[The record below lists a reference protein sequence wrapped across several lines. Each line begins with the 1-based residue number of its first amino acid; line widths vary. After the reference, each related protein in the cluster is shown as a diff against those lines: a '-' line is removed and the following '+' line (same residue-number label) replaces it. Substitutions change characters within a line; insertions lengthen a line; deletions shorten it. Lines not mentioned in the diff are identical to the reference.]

1 MKKYWIVIVVITIIT
16 IITYSIYLNA
26 KIRDER
32 EKQKIELQRNLDSI
46 MIDHDKVFKQLNI
59 PIYNNDGNIFSSR
72 IVSILETIRI
82 KDSIIQSNAIEIKK
96 LLETKYEYGIA
107 LRKIMRLQKITQYY
121 VSLIDSLYTE
131 NEKLKL
137 ENDSIL
143 NVSKYIKNRNFV
155 LIKNEIEL
163 KDKIENASNLKAYDI
178 SIITSNVKI
187 NGKEKITDKS
197 NRINKIELSFVIGEN
212 SLISDKKIIIIKII
226 YPNNKIIE
234 QIKNVNYKGQSIKI
248 KIDFLIDKKL
258 SLIKGAYI
266 VNINCDLINIGEK
279 IFYLK

>member
-96 LLETKYEYGIA
+96 LIETKYEYGIA